1 MSKNPAFMTYVG
13 LSIMLGLW
21 VATFAYYGSEL
32 LYHPGEIEKPAYPL
46 IATEEAVPEEQPA
59 EATAAPAAPAA
70 TEAPAGGPADVVA
83 MLASA
88 DAEAGAKVSRK
99 CAACHSFDK
108 GGPNKVGPHLWNV
121 VGRKIAS
128 VEDFNY
134 SDSLAGHGGEWTY
147 ENLAL
152 FLHKPKDFAS
162 GTKMSFAGIKD
173 DQDLANLIA
182 FLHAQ
187 SDNPKPLP

>member
-1 MSKNPAFMTYVG
+1 
-13 LSIMLGLW
+13 MLGLW
-21 VATFAYYGSEL
+21 VATFAYYGSEV
-32 LYHPGEIEKPAYPL
+32 LYHPAEIEKPAYPL
-46 IATEEAVPEEQPA
+46 IAEGEGASEEQPA
-59 EATAAPAAPAA
+59 EATPAP
-70 TEAPAGGPADVVA
+70 EAPSFDPANVVA

-88 DAEAGAKVSRK
+88 DAEAGAKISRK

-108 GGPNKVGPHLWNV
+108 GGPNKVGPHLWDV

-134 SDSLAGHGGEWTY
+134 SDSLSGHGGEWTY
-147 ENLAL
+147 ENLAM
-152 FLHKPKDFAS
+152 FVHKPKDFAS

-182 FLHAQ
+182 FLHGQ